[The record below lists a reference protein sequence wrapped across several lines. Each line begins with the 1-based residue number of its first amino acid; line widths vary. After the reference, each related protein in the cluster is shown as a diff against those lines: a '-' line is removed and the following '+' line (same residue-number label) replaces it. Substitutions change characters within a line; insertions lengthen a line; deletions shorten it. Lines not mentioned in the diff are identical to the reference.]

1 MDEALSILA
10 GDVSL
15 QVGPEI
21 LALCSPLSL
30 SPLPGPQPTDTATW
44 QCRDAPFFTLFKTH
58 HSPST
63 LLYSHS
69 NGVLYHASPQA
80 QLSPACP
87 PCTGFLC
94 QFTRDALPEGAVPR
108 LLVFDVV
115 TLQAMAAPGRGD
127 FLRALAQHLPQPLCT
142 AQWVGPSRYLTR
154 EFVARLPHAIGGI
167 MFLGEDPLAVSVCG
181 LETF

>member
-15 QVGPEI
+15 QVGQEI
-21 LALCSPLSL
+21 LALCRPLAPSPI
-30 SPLPGPQPTDTATW
+30 QPEATDTATW
-44 QCRDAPFFTLFKTH
+44 LCRDPLFFTLFKTH

-80 QLSPACP
+80 QLSLGCPA
-87 PCTGFLC
+87 CTGFLC

-115 TLQAMAAPGRGD
+115 SQQAMAPPGRGD

-142 AQWVGPSRYLTR
+142 VQWVGPSRYLTR
-154 EFVARLPHAIGGI
+154 EFVAQLPHAIGGL
-167 MFLGEDPLAVSVCG
+167 MRLGADPLGPGAWG
-181 LETF
+181 LDE